1 MRPPEAISKIKKEN
15 KKMNMQL
22 EKPRITCS
30 ESQGGRT
37 AKFVVEPLERGYGL
51 TLGNAIR
58 RVLLSNL
65 PGAAVVAIRIE
76 GVNNEF
82 STVKGVVED
91 VTDIVLNLKGLIV
104 RTMSDDINFRSTMRI
119 ARKAEGPIF
128 ARDLEHSSDI
138 TICNPNMLI
147 CTLDGGH
154 NFQLE
159 VTIGRGRGY
168 VVAKDHKGATDNIG
182 YIAMDSLFSPVER
195 ANYYVESARVG
206 QKIDYDKLTL
216 EVTTNGSVDAKDTI
230 SLSAKLITDHLGLFV
245 GLVENMAGQ
254 NTLVDRHEDT
264 KIKLLETSI
273 EDMELSPRSSNCL
286 KRANINTIEDL
297 IKKSKDDM
305 LKVRNLGSKSLDEI
319 IEKLA
324 SLGLSLRE
332 EEA

>member
-1 MRPPEAISKIKKEN
+1 MKI
-15 KKMNMQL
+15 MLMQL
-22 EKPRITCS
+22 EKPRITCT
-30 ESQGGRT
+30 EAQGGRT

-51 TLGNAIR
+51 TIGNALR

-91 VTDIVLNLKGLIV
+91 VTDIVLNVKGLIV
-104 RTMSDDINFRSTMRI
+104 KTISEDVNFRGTMRI
-119 ARKAEGPIF
+119 ARKTAGPIY

-138 TICNPNMLI
+138 TICNPDMLI

-154 NFQLE
+154 NFSLE
-159 VTIGRGRGY
+159 ITIGRGRGY
-168 VVAKDHKGATDNIG
+168 VVAKDHKGATDNVG
-182 YIAMDSLFSPVER
+182 FIAVDSLFSPVER

-206 QKIDYDKLTL
+206 QKIDFDKLTL
-216 EVTTNGSVDAKDTI
+216 EITTNGSVDAKETI
-230 SLSAKLITDHLGLFV
+230 SLAAKLVNDHLELFI

-254 NTLVDRHEDT
+254 PTLVDRQEDT

-324 SLGLSLRE
+324 SLGLSLRAE
-332 EEA
+332 EEV

>member
-1 MRPPEAISKIKKEN
+1 MI
-15 KKMNMQL
+15 MQL
-22 EKPRITCS
+22 EKPRINCT
-30 ESQGGRT
+30 EAQGGKT

-104 RTMSDDINFRSTMRI
+104 KTMSEEVDFRGTMRI
-119 ARKAEGPIF
+119 ARKTAGPIY

-138 TICNPNMLI
+138 TICNPDMLI

-154 NFQLE
+154 NFNLE
-159 VTIGRGRGY
+159 VIIGRGRGY
-168 VVAKDHKGATDNIG
+168 VVAKDHKGATENTG
-182 YIAMDSLFSPVER
+182 FIAVDSLFSPVER

-206 QKIDYDKLTL
+206 QKIDFDKLTL
-216 EVTTNGSVDAKDTI
+216 EVTTNGSVDARETI
-230 SLSAKLITDHLGLFV
+230 ALAAKLINDHLGLFI
-245 GLVENMAGQ
+245 GLIDSMASQ
-254 NTLVDRHEDT
+254 STLVDRQEDT
-264 KIKLLETSI
+264 KTKLLETSI

-297 IKKSKDDM
+297 IRKNRDEM

-319 IEKLA
+319 VEKLA
-324 SLGLSLRE
+324 SLGLMLRAD